1 VILTVTPNAA
11 VDKTYR
17 VERFELDRVN
27 RPSASFTVAGG
38 KGINVARVYQ
48 TLGGKAVATG
58 FLGGINGSIVSA
70 ALAAEQIESGFV
82 QVEGESR
89 VCIAIID
96 PTTGTQTEVNESGPT
111 VSPINTHDLIDTVER
126 LISERAFDYLVLC
139 GSLPPGVSSSL
150 YADLISR
157 TKPTGIKTVLDTS
170 GEPLALGVAAKPWM
184 VKPNQAEMESLV
196 GGSVA
201 GMEALRSAISDL
213 HLAGVEVV
221 VATRGAQGAVAS
233 GMNQVW
239 EAVPPEIEF
248 ASAVA
253 SGDSFA
259 AAFLWQLRKNETV
272 SERSIESALRLA
284 TGAGAAN
291 AAVVG
296 AGFCTRQ
303 AIRQAAQGTQ
313 LRRLA

>member
-1 VILTVTPNAA
+1 
-11 VDKTYR
+11 
-17 VERFELDRVN
+17 
-27 RPSASFTVAGG
+27 
-38 KGINVARVYQ
+38 
-48 TLGGKAVATG
+48 
-58 FLGGINGSIVSA
+58 
-70 ALAAEQIESGFV
+70 
-82 QVEGESR
+82 
-89 VCIAIID
+89 
-96 PTTGTQTEVNESGPT
+96 
-111 VSPINTHDLIDTVER
+111 
-126 LISERAFDYLVLC
+126 
-139 GSLPPGVSSSL
+139 
-150 YADLISR
+150 
-157 TKPTGIKTVLDTS
+157 
-170 GEPLALGVAAKPWM
+170 M